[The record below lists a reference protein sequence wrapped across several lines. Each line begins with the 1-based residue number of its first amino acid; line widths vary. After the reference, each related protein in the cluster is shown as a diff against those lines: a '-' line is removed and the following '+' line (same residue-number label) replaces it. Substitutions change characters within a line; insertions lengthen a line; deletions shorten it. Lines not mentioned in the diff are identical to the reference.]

1 MALPDNVIWEP
12 GFSRHASEGGFL
24 VETPKVREVRES
36 RNFINELRIAVR
48 DFVAEVF
55 LGR

>member
-55 LGR
+55 LG